1 MSDFWINTPRNLWRF
16 KFDSAAN
23 ILNSLSLITIIITVI
38 ISLVLRSVKPFY
50 ICVIIIALFGI
61 MYYLLNDKEGFGNSE
76 SSAQMQAQLQAQQAQ
91 MQAHLQ
97 AQQAQIQEQQARMQ
111 AQMQEQQAQMHARM
125 QEQQASSGLPRQK
138 SERVP
143 TSNNP
148 FMNVEVGDY
157 DAPQKNSG
165 YVRYDAVPYETPYT
179 GEIREKVENNFM
191 GGLFQDPNG
200 RLWDRQNSQREYVSQ
215 PVGGVPDKA
224 VEFGMWL
231 YGNTDGGLC
240 KQGSIWDRYGLEH
253 VENNCS
259 FRNSSTPS
267 NFGRKD
273 LMQ

>member
-16 KFDSAAN
+16 KFDSPAN
-23 ILNSLSLITIIITVI
+23 ILNSLSLITIIITII

-50 ICVIIIALFGI
+50 ICVIIIALFGL
-61 MYYLLNDKEGFGNSE
+61 MYYLLDDKEGFGNFYGE
-76 SSAQMQAQLQAQQAQ
+76 KRLADQAQQMQAQQMQAQLQAQEAQMQAQLQAHQAQLQAQEAQMQAQ
-91 MQAHLQ
+91 MQAQSVRNTDTL
-97 AQQAQIQEQQARMQ
+97 
-111 AQMQEQQAQMHARM
+111 
-125 QEQQASSGLPRQK
+125 
-138 SERVP
+138 RVP

-157 DAPQKNSG
+157 DAPQKKSG

-191 GGLFQDPNG
+191 GGLFQDPSG

-253 VENNCS
+253 VENNCT

>member
-23 ILNSLSLITIIITVI
+23 ILNSLSLITIIITII

-50 ICVIIIALFGI
+50 ICVIIIALFGL
-61 MYYLLNDKEGFGNSE
+61 MYYLLDDKEGFGNFYGE
-76 SSAQMQAQLQAQQAQ
+76 KRLADQAQRMQAQLQAQEAQMQAQ
-91 MQAHLQ
+91 MQAQSVRNTDTL
-97 AQQAQIQEQQARMQ
+97 
-111 AQMQEQQAQMHARM
+111 
-125 QEQQASSGLPRQK
+125 
-138 SERVP
+138 RVP

-157 DAPQKNSG
+157 DAPQKKSG

-191 GGLFQDPNG
+191 GGLFQDPSG

-253 VENNCS
+253 VENNCT